1 MRVGVCVL
9 HILGASGACGGVWH
23 AMRFDVRCRPN
34 SCITVLCYL
43 GASYIL
49 YDLWVRT
56 LSYGTV
62 FSVTSNY
69 LALGYYGCHR

>member
-34 SCITVLCYL
+34 SCITVLYVL
-43 GASYIL
+43 VRSIL
-49 YDLWVRT
+49 Y
-56 LSYGTV
+56 
-62 FSVTSNY
+62 SV
-69 LALGYYGCHR
+69 